1 MSEPENFLSRW
12 SRLKRETESAP
23 AAVPA
28 ETPAD
33 VPVSATSDPRAAVA
47 AGEEAAFDLSRL
59 PSLDSIGA
67 DTDISMFMH
76 PGVPSALR
84 HAALRRA
91 WASDPAIRDFRGLQE
106 NDWDFNAPDSVP
118 GFGTFK
124 SEDEIRALARRLFG
138 GDDKNERVSQS
149 VPLDSPSE
157 PRTEDPASGVP
168 IDKCQAEPVPVD
180 AGAKEERVAAS
191 RPDDENQEQ
200 PVAARRHGGA
210 LPQ

>member
-12 SRLKRETESAP
+12 SRLKRESESAP
-23 AAVPA
+23 EAALA
-28 ETPAD
+28 ETPAAAPVSSTSD
-33 VPVSATSDPRAAVA
+33 VPAAAA

-59 PSLDSIGA
+59 PSLDSIGV
-67 DTDISMFMH
+67 DTDISMFMQS
-76 PGVPSALR
+76 GVPSALR

-124 SEDEIRALARRLFG
+124 SEDEIKALARRLFG
-138 GDDKNERVSQS
+138 GGDGAEPVSQS
-149 VPLDSPSE
+149 VPVDSRSE
-157 PRTEDPASGVP
+157 QRVEAVASAVP
-168 IDKCQAEPVPVD
+168 IDKCQEGTRPSEAAAD
-180 AGAKEERVAAS
+180 EERVAAS
-191 RPDDENQEQ
+191 HPDNDTQEQ